1 MFLNPT
7 QILMIIL
14 AIIGTIF
21 LILGFILKNKKVKL
35 AGILFWILVPI
46 IFIGVIMLGLAE
58 EESKQQNQ
66 NIPNNVDNSSKI
78 KEISVLD
85 VTNQFKNNE
94 QIYSGE
100 ILKIDGKEITF
111 TNYNNKTFKIIYDD
125 TLQLYDATTEDTIE
139 FKTIEVN
146 DFIETGSLNNE
157 KYFLIAKKKSG
168 EELRKDLLK
177 NMCLSHI
184 DRKGSTVIS
193 PVMKNL
199 RIINNENA
207 TATIEFNDIYFDG
220 NKETFN
226 IEVLFNSKTQIS
238 SKSGLSNSIST
249 LKNSENEMI
258 SVIILDKDTINDA
271 KPIVLEFHT
280 SDD

>member
-125 TLQLYDATTEDTIE
+125 TIQLYDARTEDTIE

-168 EELRKDLLK
+168 EELKKDLLR

-199 RIINNENA
+199 KIIDNEHA

-220 NKETFN
+220 DKETFN

>member
-125 TLQLYDATTEDTIE
+125 TIQLYDARTEDTIE

-258 SVIILDKDTINDA
+258 SVIILDFSSYNIYRSYYVG
-271 KPIVLEFHT
+271 I
-280 SDD
+280 S

>member
-125 TLQLYDATTEDTIE
+125 TIQLYDARTEDTIE

-184 DRKGSTVIS
+184 ERKGSTVIS

>member
-125 TLQLYDATTEDTIE
+125 TIQLYDARTEDTIE

>member
-58 EESKQQNQ
+58 EEFKQQNQ

-125 TLQLYDATTEDTIE
+125 TIQLYDARTEDTIE

>member
-125 TLQLYDATTEDTIE
+125 TIQLYDARTEDTIE

-168 EELRKDLLK
+168 EELKKDLLR

-199 RIINNENA
+199 KIIDNEHA

-220 NKETFN
+220 DKETFN

-258 SVIILDKDTINDA
+258 SVIILDKDTIYDA

>member
-78 KEISVLD
+78 KEIAVLD

-111 TNYNNKTFKIIYDD
+111 TNYNNKTFKIRYDD
-125 TLQLYDATTEDTIE
+125 TIQLYDARTEDTIE

>member
-7 QILMIIL
+7 QIVMIIL

-21 LILGFILKNKKVKL
+21 LFLGFILKNKKVKL
-35 AGILFWILVPI
+35 AGIVSWILVPI
-46 IFIGVIMLGLAE
+46 ILIVVITLGLAE
-58 EESKQQNQ
+58 EESKQQSQ

-78 KEISVLD
+78 KEISILD
-85 VTNQFKNNE
+85 VTNQFKNNV

-100 ILKIDGKEITF
+100 ILKIDGNEITF
-111 TNYNNKTFKIIYDD
+111 KNYNNKTFKIIYDD
-125 TLQLYDATTEDTIE
+125 TIKLYDARTEDTIE

-249 LKNSENEMI
+249 LKSSENEMI
-258 SVIILDKDTINDA
+258 SVIILDKNTIYDA

>member
-125 TLQLYDATTEDTIE
+125 TIQLYDARTEDTIE

-184 DRKGSTVIS
+184 DRKDSTVIS